1 MMRRLLLPGV
11 FAALAIASPAPA
23 ATFLVTTTA
32 DSGPGSLRQA
42 VADANA
48 SAGPDAIAFSGL
60 AWPAT
65 ISLVAPRMDVVGEL
79 TIEGPGPGLL
89 TIEGDGTITGLF
101 RLNRSAD
108 VQNRLVLRG
117 ATVRSFRYLY
127 GGAIEGYGATGPE
140 PLESV
145 IEVDGCVFEENGWAS
160 GDPNAQ
166 GGAIYASGSLTIR
179 RSEFVGNTTGGNGGG
194 AIQSSGPLLIEDSLF
209 WGNSAESDGGGAIRI
224 LGSGAVTRRIA
235 NSTFSDNHVTV
246 DSANNDGGGAIAFV
260 GLGAGTGLQVYN
272 CTFAGNSTVQGGGG
286 AIFFASSAAPSFS
299 SLTISSSVFAANTSA
314 GSPNDLSPEPEASVT
329 ADYSLFQGHASAA
342 AAGIDSTVSSLFGVD
357 PLLGSIVDN
366 GGPTRTRRPGSGSP
380 AIDAG
385 TNALGLSWDQ
395 RGEGFPRVVGSA
407 ADIGAHETG
416 TTDLYAL
423 TVLRTGPGAG
433 AVASADFGIACG
445 SECTDVYG
453 AGAVVSLTALPEAGS
468 VFAGWSGGGCS
479 GTGACAVTM
488 NATQSVT
495 ARFEIAPAPGGE
507 TLTVS
512 VVGNGT
518 VTSLPAGI
526 DCAPTCSFS
535 FAAGAQVTLS
545 PSPAPDWAGTTG
557 DPCVPGAAS
566 CTVTMAGARNVT
578 FYFLDTAA
586 APVALT
592 VTRSGSGTGTVASD
606 LPGIACGVDCAESY
620 TRNSLVTLT
629 AAPQSGSTFA
639 GWSGGPCSGT
649 APTCVVPMTQ
659 ARAVDAA
666 FTLREPASVPGLGAL
681 GSFLLASL
689 LAGVGALAIR
699 LR

>member
-1 MMRRLLLPGV
+1 MRPLLLAGV
-11 FAALAIASPAPA
+11 LTALATATSAPA

-48 SAGPDAIAFSGL
+48 STGPDTIAFSGL
-60 AWPAT
+60 SWPAT

-79 TIEGPGPGLL
+79 TIEGPGPKLL
-89 TIEGDGTITGLF
+89 TIEGDGTVTGLF
-101 RLNRSAD
+101 RLDRSAD

-166 GGAIYASGSLTIR
+166 GGAISASGALTIR

-194 AIQSSGPLLIEDSLF
+194 AVQSSGSLLVEDSLF

-224 LGSGAVTRRIA
+224 LGSGAVTRRIV

-260 GLGAGTGLQVYN
+260 GLGAGTGLQVYS
-272 CTFAGNSTVQGGGG
+272 CTFAGNTTVQGGGG
-286 AIFFASSAAPSFS
+286 AILFTSQAAPGFS
-299 SLTISSSVFAANTSA
+299 SLTISSSVFAGNTSG
-314 GSPNDLSPEPEASVT
+314 GSPNDLSPAADASVT
-329 ADYSLFQGHASAA
+329 ADYSLFQAHASAA

-357 PLLGSIVDN
+357 PLLASIVDN
-366 GGPTRTRRPGSGSP
+366 GGPTRTRRPGIGSP

-395 RGEGFPRVVGSA
+395 RGAGFPRVVGGA
-407 ADIGAHETG
+407 ADVGAHETG
-416 TTDLYAL
+416 TTDLFAL
-423 TVLRTGPGAG
+423 TVTRTGPGAG

-453 AGAVVSLTALPEAGS
+453 AGTVVSLTALPEDGS

-479 GTGACAVTM
+479 GTGACAVPM
-488 NATQSVT
+488 NATQSVS
-495 ARFEIAPAPGGE
+495 ARFEIGPAPGGE
-507 TLTVS
+507 MLNVTI
-512 VVGNGT
+512 VGPGS
-518 VTSLPAGI
+518 VTSVPAGI

-545 PSPAPDWAGTTG
+545 PAPAADWAGTTG
-557 DPCVPGAAS
+557 GPCVPGAAT
-566 CTVTMAGARNVT
+566 CTVTMADARNVT
-578 FYFLDTAA
+578 FYFLDSAA

-592 VTRSGSGTGTVASD
+592 VTRSGSGTGSVSSD
-606 LPGIACGVDCAESY
+606 LPGIACGADCAESY
-620 TRNSLVTLT
+620 TKNSLVTLT
-629 AAPQSGSTFA
+629 AAPQAGSTFA

-649 APTCVVPMTQ
+649 APTCVVPMTE
-659 ARAVDAA
+659 ARTANAA
-666 FTLREPASVPGLGAL
+666 FALLEPASVPGLGAF
-681 GSFLLASL
+681 GGVLLASL
-689 LAGVGALAIR
+689 LAAAGALAIR

>member
-1 MMRRLLLPGV
+1 MRPLLLAGV
-11 FAALAIASPAPA
+11 LTALATATSAPA

-42 VADANA
+42 VSDANA
-48 SAGPDAIAFSGL
+48 STGPDTIAFSGL

-79 TIEGPGPGLL
+79 TIEGPGPKLL
-89 TIEGDGTITGLF
+89 TIEGDGTVTGLF
-101 RLNRSAD
+101 RLDRSAD

-145 IEVDGCVFEENGWAS
+145 IEVDGCVFEGNGWAS

-166 GGAIYASGSLTIR
+166 GGAISASGALTIR

-194 AIQSSGPLLIEDSLF
+194 AVQSSGSLLVEDSLF

-224 LGSGAVTRRIA
+224 LGSGAVTRRLV
-235 NSTFSDNHVTV
+235 NSTFSDNQVTV

-272 CTFAGNSTVQGGGG
+272 CTFAGNTTVQGGGG
-286 AIFFASSAAPSFS
+286 AILFSSLAAPDFS
-299 SLTISSSVFAANTSA
+299 SLTISSSVFAGNTSG
-314 GSPNDLSPEPEASVT
+314 GSSNDLSPAANASVT
-329 ADYSLFQGHASAA
+329 ADYSLFQAHASAA
-342 AAGIDSTVSSLFGVD
+342 AAGIDSAISSLFGLD
-357 PLLGSIVDN
+357 PLLASIVDN
-366 GGPTRTRRPGSGSP
+366 GGLTRTRRPGIGSP

-423 TVLRTGPGAG
+423 TIIRTGPGTG

-445 SECTDVYG
+445 SECSDVYG
-453 AGAVVSLTALPEAGS
+453 AGTVVSLTALPEAGS

-479 GTGACAVTM
+479 GLGACAVTM
-488 NATQSVT
+488 SATREVT
-495 ARFEIAPAPGGE
+495 ARFEIAPAPGGDMLNV
-507 TLTVS
+507 TI
-512 VVGNGT
+512 VGPGS
-518 VTSLPAGI
+518 VTSVPAGI
-526 DCAPTCSFS
+526 DCAPACSFS

-545 PSPAPDWAGTTG
+545 PAPSVDWAGTTG
-557 DPCVPGAAS
+557 DPCLPGAAT

-592 VTRSGSGTGTVASD
+592 VTRSGSGTGTVSSD

-620 TRNSLVTLT
+620 TQNSLVTLT

-649 APTCVVPMTQ
+649 APTCVVPMTE
-659 ARAVDAA
+659 ARTANAA
-666 FTLREPASVPGLGAL
+666 FALLEPASVPGLGAF
-681 GSFLLASL
+681 GGVLLASL
-689 LAGVGALAIR
+689 LAAAGVLAIR